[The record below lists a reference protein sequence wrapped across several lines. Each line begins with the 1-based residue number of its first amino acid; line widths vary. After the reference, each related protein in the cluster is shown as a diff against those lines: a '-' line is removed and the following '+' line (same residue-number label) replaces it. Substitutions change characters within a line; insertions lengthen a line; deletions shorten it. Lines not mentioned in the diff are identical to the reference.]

1 MSTVRRYTYIAETT
15 VLGGQEIINLDPSK
29 LIFEVSVL
37 VDIVSGD
44 ANYSVELSMDDVES
58 PETMRWFSDST
69 LPQGQSATGL
79 FKLTTAVT
87 AIRLNL
93 NALTGEVRFS
103 VIQGFDR

>member
-1 MSTVRRYTYIAETT
+1 MSAVRRYTYIAETT

-29 LIFEVSVL
+29 LLFEVSVL

-44 ANYSVELSMDDVES
+44 ANYSIEFSMDDVES
-58 PETMRWFSDST
+58 PGGMRWFSDAM

-79 FKLTTAVT
+79 FKLTTAIT

-93 NALTGEVRFS
+93 QALTGEVRLS